1 MKINENIKKLR
12 NDRGLTLEQMGKMVG
27 VSKQTIQRYES
38 GQITTIPYDK
48 IVALAVA
55 LQVSPSALMG
65 WEAPKSKSEG
75 AVRIPVYGDVAAG
88 IPLEMITDIVDW
100 EEIPAAMMNGDSE
113 FFALR
118 IHGDSMEPRIKD
130 GDVVIVRKQN
140 DAETGDIVIAAVNGD
155 SATCKRLR
163 KLRDGIE
170 LIPSNPSYEPFYFS
184 NQEIID
190 KPVPILGT
198 VVELKAK
205 IYTLCT

>member
-1 MKINENIKKLR
+1 MSIGKNIKALR
-12 NDRGLTLEQMGKMVG
+12 EKRGWTQAELAARLGVSDKTVSSWEIDRTEPKMGKV
-27 VSKQTIQRYES
+27 E
-38 GQITTIPYDK
+38 
-48 IVALAVA
+48 ALALVLGCLKTDIIGEDTA
-55 LQVSPSALMG
+55 IKKNKPNTTT
-65 WEAPKSKSEG
+65 
-75 AVRIPVYGDVAAG
+75 AVRIPVYGNVAAG

-100 EEIPAAMMNGDSE
+100 EEISAAMMNGDSE

-140 DAETGDIVIAAVNGD
+140 DAETGDVVIAAVNGD

-184 NQEIID
+184 NQEIIE
-190 KPVPILGT
+190 KPVTILGK
-198 VVELKAK
+198 VVELRAK
-205 IYTLCT
+205 F